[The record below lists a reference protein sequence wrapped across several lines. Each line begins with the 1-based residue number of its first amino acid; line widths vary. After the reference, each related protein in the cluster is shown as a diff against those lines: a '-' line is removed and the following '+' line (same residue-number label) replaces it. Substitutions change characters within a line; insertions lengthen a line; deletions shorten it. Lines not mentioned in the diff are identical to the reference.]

1 MKRYL
6 MIVLAVLPATLLI
19 TIVALGTPGILGTH
33 TPTTH
38 DQVSSA
44 IDSYLQYR
52 APKSRSINS
61 IQRLVPAGLPG
72 KFTPQMSKAT
82 FGNGNYFKSEF
93 HSTSIPLMWL
103 GQKPLPYPP
112 AAVWCV
118 RLRPAG
124 HLYPEIVFV
133 AEHEDDY
140 HMEWIVH
147 DPAAENSTELAAE
160 LATLGCSEVEQP

>member
-61 IQRLVPAGLPG
+61 
-72 KFTPQMSKAT
+72 MSKAT